1 LIIIIFTLLCK
12 EKIIWLTNTKGLYK
26 LTITNEQL
34 KTFKSNFIGALNI
47 MKNSILKILS
57 IASIITI
64 LTGCARDLSSN
75 TYTSSSTLSLTLEG
89 KVISARAIKIKDNDK
104 MADNKMGMLAGGAM
118 GAVSGSGI
126 GKGTGNDM
134 AIVGTAIA
142 GGIAGAALEG
152 ALTTQNG
159 FEYIIKVDTS
169 KLKSEYFEGNAAM
182 RNAISSATTSGVIT
196 VVQGSDN
203 PIAVGQTVYVI
214 YSDNRTRVI
223 SANK

>member
-1 LIIIIFTLLCK
+1 MNN
-12 EKIIWLTNTKGLYK
+12 LT
-26 LTITNEQL
+26 
-34 KTFKSNFIGALNI
+34 
-47 MKNSILKILS
+47 LKILS
-57 IASIITI
+57 ILSIIS
-64 LTGCARDLSSN
+64 LLSGCARDLSSN

-89 KVISARAIKIKDNDK
+89 QVISARQVTIKDNDK

-126 GKGTGNDM
+126 GKGTGNSM

-152 ALTTQNG
+152 ALTTTKG
-159 FEYIIKVDTS
+159 FEYIVKVDTS

-182 RNAISSATTSGVIT
+182 RNAISSATTSGVVTI
-196 VVQGSDN
+196 VQGSDN
-203 PIAVGQTVYVI
+203 PIAVGQKVYVI

-223 SANK
+223 AAN